1 MRSGVIAS
9 LAIGLWFCAAT
20 AWSQEV
26 RLPNICIAAWDQPEL
41 WGILKD
47 GGDILPPGTY
57 DAATQFFVDTGSS
70 GIVISKI
77 IVDDFEIGPQDFIG
91 YYIEIGIGGDEV
103 GDVTRPFTVKLLNG
117 STTIVPDPLEEWHFD
132 DYGQFNLWARR
143 VFDIFEIWDPI
154 NIVGMPVIGQRVMV
168 IDPTPLGELEP
179 DRIQTFLLPAGDPGI
194 PTAQLNAHVPITL
207 VNFMPDQPLP
217 GQTFPSSADN
227 PVIPN
232 VVLKHGLLE
241 STGTW
246 LLDTGAAAAFIS
258 IAQANAAGVTDKTTL
273 EEMIPEADF
282 TIDVIG
288 IGGDVSLPG
297 FLVDEVRLPT
307 TDGFDVVFQ
316 QVELGVI
323 DVAGLDGV
331 FGVNFLLPSMS
342 YFREVEGPGYF
353 ERIVID
359 TAGGVMGLDIFDDA
373 FFIVTAG
380 DLDGDGDVDLDDAA
394 LFVAAMNGP
403 GQPPGDAA
411 ADLDEDGDC
420 DLADLAVFTKLI

>member
-1 MRSGVIAS
+1 MRLWGAS
-9 LAIGLWFCAAT
+9 FLAISLLLPVPAGR
-20 AWSQEV
+20 SQEV
-26 RLPNICIAAWDQPEL
+26 RLPDICTAAWDQPEL

-47 GGDILPPGTY
+47 GGDILPPGS
-57 DAATQFFVDTGSS
+57 DDIATQFFVDTGSS
-70 GIVISKI
+70 GLVISKI
-77 IVDDFEIGPQDFIG
+77 IVDEFGIGWPDFIG
-91 YYIEIGIGGDEV
+91 YYVEVGIGGDEV

-117 STTIVPDPLEEWHFD
+117 SISTVPEEPEESDFD
-132 DYGQFNLWARR
+132 DYGEFNLWARQ
-143 VFDIFEIWDPI
+143 VADVLELWDPI
-154 NIVGMPVIGQRVMV
+154 NIAGMPVIGQRVMV
-168 IDPTPLGELEP
+168 IDPTPLAEL

-194 PTAQLNAHVPITL
+194 PTAQLNVHVPITL
-207 VNFMPDQPLP
+207 VNFMPDQPPP

-227 PVIPN
+227 PMIPN

-246 LLDTGAAAAFIS
+246 LLDTGAASSFIS
-258 IAQANAAGVTDKTTL
+258 IAQANAVDLSDKTTL
-273 EEMIPEADF
+273 EEMIAEADF
-282 TIDVIG
+282 VSEVGG
-288 IGGDVSLPG
+288 IGGTIIVPG
-297 FLVDEVRLPT
+297 FLVDEVRVPT
-307 TDGFDVVFQ
+307 TDGFDLVFRD
-316 QVELGVI
+316 VELAVI

-331 FGVNFLLPSMS
+331 FGINFLVPSMS
-342 YFREVEGPGYF
+342 LFREVEGPGYF

-359 TAGGVMGLDIFDDA
+359 TAAGVMGLDIFDDA

-420 DLADLAVFTKLI
+420 DLADLAVFTRLI